1 LKQVDEKVWQENFNY
16 TQLKK
21 IEMLKTN
28 LKKLYSGFA
37 ELTPFQK

>member
-16 TQLKK
+16 AQLQKN
-21 IEMLKTN
+21 EMLKTN

-37 ELTPFQK
+37 EPTPFQK